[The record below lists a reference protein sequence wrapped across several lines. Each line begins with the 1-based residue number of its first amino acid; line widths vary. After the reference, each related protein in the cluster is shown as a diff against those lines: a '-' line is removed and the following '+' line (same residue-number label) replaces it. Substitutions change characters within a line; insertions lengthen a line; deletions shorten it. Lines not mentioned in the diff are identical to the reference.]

1 MTQAV
6 RLRNFCFW
14 LVCERHFAK
23 EFGDLEW
30 QEMPGIQFALVEG
43 LCTFFLFSFTKDCSD
58 KLWMDGRG
66 PCVLLLSCLL
76 VCWILV
82 VCLP

>member
-14 LVCERHFAK
+14 LVCERHFAE
-23 EFGDLEW
+23 EFEDLEW

-66 PCVLLLSCLL
+66 LCVRLLSGLL

-82 VCLP
+82 VFVP

>member
-23 EFGDLEW
+23 EFSDLEW
-30 QEMPGIQFALVEG
+30 QEMPGIQFAIAEG
-43 LCTFFLFSFTKDCSD
+43 LCPFSLVSLRTVLSFV
-58 KLWMDGRG
+58 DG
-66 PCVLLLSCLL
+66 
-76 VCWILV
+76 
-82 VCLP
+82 